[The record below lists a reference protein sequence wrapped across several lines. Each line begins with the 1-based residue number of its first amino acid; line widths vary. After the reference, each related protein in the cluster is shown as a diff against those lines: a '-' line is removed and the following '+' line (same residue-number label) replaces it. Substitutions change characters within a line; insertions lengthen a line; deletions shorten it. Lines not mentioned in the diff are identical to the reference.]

1 MKRMLINAT
10 QPEEVRIALVDGQKL
25 YDLDVETPHYQKK
38 KANIYKGVVTR
49 IEPSLEAAFVDYGA
63 ERHGFLPF
71 KEVAEEYY
79 PDNAGS
85 NRPSIRDILTE
96 GQELI
101 IQVQKEER
109 GNKGA
114 ALTTQITLAGPYV
127 VMMPNNPKAGG
138 ISRRIEGDER
148 SETRDALKDLDMPEG
163 MGLIIR
169 TAGVGKSTE
178 ELQWGVNYLVQ
189 LWEAIQNAAKDKRG
203 PFLIH
208 QESDIVIL
216 AIRDYLRQDIG
227 EIIIDDMETFHKAR
241 DFVQHVMPQQVYK
254 VKPYQDTV
262 PLFTRFQV
270 ESQIETAYTREVILP
285 SGGAI
290 VIDNTEALTSIDIN
304 SSRST
309 KGGDIEETAYH
320 TNLEAACE
328 IARQLR
334 LRDIGGLVVIDFID
348 MHSNR
353 HQRDVENK
361 MRDAVK
367 SDRARV
373 QIGKISRFGLLEMS
387 RQRLR
392 PSIEESTQM
401 VCPRCKGTGV
411 IRGVHSLALSLLR
424 LLEEEA
430 MKENTRR
437 VTVQLPVDVATFLLN
452 EKRQQI
458 IGIEDRHNLHLL
470 IIPNEHLDTPDY
482 LIERTRSGDEAT
494 VESSYKSKTIVP
506 KDEARP
512 QAAKNLIKEEPA
524 IKNMEPS
531 APPAPAPQEAKP
543 GLFKRL
549 WKTLF
554 ESGDE
559 NTSPSEPSQTRD
571 DSGNKSSR
579 NGRSRPQN
587 RRRSADQGEAA
598 KNDKR
603 RDNKRN
609 QRNEATGEDAQTKGA
624 QNDGNDNKRRRSRSR
639 NTGRA
644 ENDQTAQS
652 ANTETKQDSSESPSG
667 AANNGRARNQDNRGQ
682 DNRDNKSKRRADDTA
697 KSAQNN
703 QPDDASAPQENAPSS
718 TTDKASG
725 GAASE
730 RPRRRSRYN
739 TRSFNSR
746 RRKPEGAENMSIHS
760 LSPQAEQTT
769 ATNFADTDADTTAS
783 TQAVK
788 DAALSSKDTPVKETL
803 NETLTAEAVT
813 PSDTTAEPPK
823 SSESSEKMASSEQ
836 AAPPTTPETPMDTET
851 EASQASSKADQVAEP
866 ESSKSKTIA
875 EASESEPPVSDTNE
889 MPEATEKPVHKE

>member
-10 QPEEVRIALVDGQKL
+10 QSEEVRIALVDGQKL
-25 YDLDVETPHYQKK
+25 YDLDVETPHHQKK
-38 KANIYKGVVTR
+38 KANIYKGTVTR

-79 PDNAGS
+79 PDNAKGE
-85 NRPSIRDILTE
+85 RLSIKDILSE

-101 IQVQKEER
+101 VQVQKEER

-138 ISRRIEGDER
+138 ISRRIEGDDR

-189 LWEAIQNAAKDKRG
+189 LWEAIQKASAEKSA

-241 DFVQHVMPQQVYK
+241 DFVQHVMPHQVYK
-254 VKPYQDTV
+254 VKPYQDTI

-270 ESQIETAYTREVILP
+270 ESQIETAYTREVTLP

-290 VIDNTEALTSIDIN
+290 VIDITEALTSIDIN

-361 MRDAVK
+361 MREAVK

-401 VCPRCKGTGV
+401 ICPRCKGTGV
-411 IRGVHSLALSLLR
+411 IRGVQSLALSVLR

-437 VTVQLPVDVATFLLN
+437 VTVQLPVEVATFLLN
-452 EKRQQI
+452 EKRHQI
-458 IGIEDRHNLHLL
+458 TGIEDRHNLHILV
-470 IIPNEHLDTPDY
+470 IPNEHLDTPDY
-482 LIERTRSGDEAT
+482 RMERTRIGDEVAID
-494 VESSYKSKTIVP
+494 SSYKIKEVVA
-506 KDEARP
+506 KEEAQQ
-512 QAAKNLIKEEPA
+512 QAKPNVVKEEPA
-524 IKNMEPS
+524 IKNMQPS
-531 APPAPAPQEAKP
+531 SPPPSPKEEAKP

-549 WKTLF
+549 WKALF
-554 ESGDE
+554 EQE
-559 NTSPSEPSQTRD
+559 EAEEPKKETR
-571 DSGNKSSR
+571 SR
-579 NGRSRPQN
+579 NNGRNGNRNNRNRNN
-587 RRRSADQGEAA
+587 RRRQSDKDGSD
-598 KNDKR
+598 KNDNR

-609 QRNEATGEDAQTKGA
+609 DRNDRNEKSGERKNEGR
-624 QNDGNDNKRRRSRSR
+624 DNRRRRSRSR
-639 NTGRA
+639 NNNTDKNEVVADNKQANNKPSKAKESKESKAANKAVKNA
-644 ENDQTAQS
+644 E
-652 ANTETKQDSSESPSG
+652 SG
-667 AANNGRARNQDNRGQ
+667 AAPS
-682 DNRDNKSKRRADDTA
+682 NKDGNKDT
-697 KSAQNN
+697 
-703 QPDDASAPQENAPSS
+703 
-718 TTDKASG
+718 G
-725 GAASE
+725 SE

-739 TRSFNSR
+739 TRSYNGR
-746 RRKPEGAENMSIHS
+746 RRKPEGAETMSIHNLPAPEADAKPS
-760 LSPQAEQTT
+760 QEAPKPANDNVKADNSVAVDNKPEKAQAQPQTSKSESKPQA
-769 ATNFADTDADTTAS
+769 DK
-783 TQAVK
+783 TQSAQK
-788 DAALSSKDTPVKETL
+788 PEKET
-803 NETLTAEAVT
+803 T
-813 PSDTTAEPPK
+813 
-823 SSESSEKMASSEQ
+823 
-836 AAPPTTPETPMDTET
+836 
-851 EASQASSKADQVAEP
+851 
-866 ESSKSKTIA
+866 SKSKENQTDTSA
-875 EASESEPPVSDTNE
+875 KPAKEDALESTKS
-889 MPEATEKPVHKE
+889 

>member
-10 QPEEVRIALVDGQKL
+10 QSEEVRIALVDGQKL
-25 YDLDVETPHYQKK
+25 YDLDVETPHHQKK
-38 KANIYKGVVTR
+38 KANIYKGTITR

-71 KEVAEEYY
+71 KEIAEEYY
-79 PDNAGS
+79 PDNKNSG
-85 NRPSIRDILTE
+85 RLSIKDILKE
-96 GQELI
+96 GQEVI
-101 IQVQKEER
+101 VQVQKEER

-138 ISRRIEGDER
+138 ISRRIEGEDR
-148 SETRDALKDLDMPEG
+148 SETRDALQDLNMPEG

-189 LWEAIQNAAKDKRG
+189 LWEAIQKASKEKSA

-241 DFVQHVMPQQVYK
+241 DFVQHVMPHQVYK
-254 VKPYQDTV
+254 VKPYQDTI

-270 ESQIETAYTREVILP
+270 ESQIETAYTREVTLP

-290 VIDNTEALTSIDIN
+290 VIDITEALTSIDIN

-361 MRDAVK
+361 MREAVK

-401 VCPRCKGTGV
+401 VCPRCNGVGV
-411 IRGVHSLALSLLR
+411 IRGVQSLALSILR

-452 EKRQQI
+452 EKRHQI
-458 IGIEDRHNLHLL
+458 INIEDRHNLHVL
-470 IIPNEHLDTPDY
+470 IVPNEHLDTPDY
-482 LIERTRSGDEAT
+482 LMERTRSGDEIST
-494 VESSYKSKTIVP
+494 DSSYKIKEFIDKETQQKQELPTIV
-506 KDEARP
+506 
-512 QAAKNLIKEEPA
+512 KEEPA
-524 IKNMEPS
+524 IKNMQQS
-531 APPAPAPQEAKP
+531 SPPPPTPKTEEKP
-543 GLFKRL
+543 GLFVRL

-554 ESGDE
+554 AAEEPEKEEEPQKSG
-559 NTSPSEPSQTRD
+559 SK
-571 DSGNKSSR
+571 GR
-579 NGRSRPQN
+579 NNRNNNNRNRNNRNRNN
-587 RRRSADQGEAA
+587 RRRSSSDNDDNTDKSTD
-598 KNDKR
+598 KNEPRKE
-603 RDNKRN
+603 NKRN
-609 QRNEATGEDAQTKGA
+609 
-624 QNDGNDNKRRRSRSR
+624 DNKPSDKPAEPRENPRRRRPR
-639 NTGRA
+639 NTQNEKPSDA
-644 ENDQTAQS
+644 KENKTAKTTANKNEEAPSKAATADDS
-652 ANTETKQDSSESPSG
+652 ANTDSGKP
-667 AANNGRARNQDNRGQ
+667 
-682 DNRDNKSKRRADDTA
+682 A
-697 KSAQNN
+697 KKEQGS
-703 QPDDASAPQENAPSS
+703 D
-718 TTDKASG
+718 
-725 GAASE
+725 

-739 TRSFNSR
+739 TRSYNSR
-746 RRKPEGAENMSIHS
+746 RRKPEGAENMSIHT
-760 LSPQAEQTT
+760 LPEQPKTPAKESKEDNT
-769 ATNFADTDADTTAS
+769 SGNNNPTDS
-783 TQAVK
+783 T
-788 DAALSSKDTPVKETL
+788 E
-803 NETLTAEAVT
+803 N
-813 PSDTTAEPPK
+813 
-823 SSESSEKMASSEQ
+823 
-836 AAPPTTPETPMDTET
+836 
-851 EASQASSKADQVAEP
+851 KA
-866 ESSKSKTIA
+866 
-875 EASESEPPVSDTNE
+875 
-889 MPEATEKPVHKE
+889 

>member
-10 QPEEVRIALVDGQKL
+10 QSEEVRIALVDGQKL
-25 YDLDVETPHYQKK
+25 YDLDVETPHHQKK
-38 KANIYKGVVTR
+38 KANIYKGTVTR

-79 PDNAGS
+79 PENAKGE
-85 NRPSIRDILTE
+85 RLSIKDILSE

-101 IQVQKEER
+101 VQVQKEER

-138 ISRRIEGDER
+138 ISRRIEGDDR

-189 LWEAIQNAAKDKRG
+189 LWEAIQKASAEKSA

-241 DFVQHVMPQQVYK
+241 DFVQHVMPHQVYK
-254 VKPYQDTV
+254 VKPYQDTI

-270 ESQIETAYTREVILP
+270 ESQIETAYTREVTLP

-290 VIDNTEALTSIDIN
+290 VIDITEALTSIDIN

-411 IRGVHSLALSLLR
+411 IRGVQSLALSVLR

-437 VTVQLPVDVATFLLN
+437 VTVQLPVEVATFLLN
-452 EKRQQI
+452 EKRHQI
-458 IGIEDRHNLHLL
+458 TGIEDRHNLHILV
-470 IIPNEHLDTPDY
+470 IPNEHLDTPDY
-482 LIERTRSGDEAT
+482 RMERTRIGDEMAID
-494 VESSYKSKTIVP
+494 SSYKIKEVIE
-506 KDEARP
+506 KEEAQQ
-512 QAAKNLIKEEPA
+512 QAKPNLAKEEPA
-524 IKNMEPS
+524 IKNMQPS
-531 APPAPAPQEAKP
+531 SPPPAPTAPKEEVKP

-549 WKTLF
+549 WKALF
-554 ESGDE
+554 EQEQAEEEPKKE
-559 NTSPSEPSQTRD
+559 NR
-571 DSGNKSSR
+571 SR
-579 NGRSRPQN
+579 NNGRNGNRNNRSRNNN
-587 RRRSADQGEAA
+587 RRRSSEKDSSE
-598 KNDKR
+598 KNDGR

-609 QRNEATGEDAQTKGA
+609 DRTDAKSGERKTEGK
-624 QNDGNDNKRRRSRSR
+624 DNRRRRPRSR
-639 NTGRA
+639 TNNTDKNETVTDNNAKQANNKPNKAKESKESKAVGK
-644 ENDQTAQS
+644 TVK
-652 ANTETKQDSSESPSG
+652 NTETDATPS
-667 AANNGRARNQDNRGQ
+667 
-682 DNRDNKSKRRADDTA
+682 NKDGNKDT
-697 KSAQNN
+697 
-703 QPDDASAPQENAPSS
+703 
-718 TTDKASG
+718 
-725 GAASE
+725 ASE

-739 TRSFNSR
+739 TRSYNGR
-746 RRKPEGAENMSIHS
+746 RRKPEGAETMSIHN
-760 LSPQAEQTT
+760 LPAP
-769 ATNFADTDADTTAS
+769 DTDAKPSQEAPKPSNDNVKTDNVAAEKKAE
-783 TQAVK
+783 QAQTK
-788 DAALSSKDTPVKETL
+788 PQKTSK
-803 NETLTAEAVT
+803 
-813 PSDTTAEPPK
+813 
-823 SSESSEKMASSEQ
+823 SESQ
-836 AAPPTTPETPMDTET
+836 
-851 EASQASSKADQVAEP
+851 SQADTAKSAKKPEKEAASKSNESQADKADTSANPAKEDAL
-866 ESSKSKTIA
+866 ESTKS
-875 EASESEPPVSDTNE
+875 
-889 MPEATEKPVHKE
+889 

>member
-10 QPEEVRIALVDGQKL
+10 QSEEVRIALVDGQKL
-25 YDLDVETPHYQKK
+25 YDLDVETPHHQKK
-38 KANIYKGVVTR
+38 KANIYKGTVTR

-79 PDNAGS
+79 PENAKGE
-85 NRPSIRDILTE
+85 RLSIKDILSE

-101 IQVQKEER
+101 VQVQKEER

-138 ISRRIEGDER
+138 ISRRIEGDDR

-189 LWEAIQNAAKDKRG
+189 LWEAIQKASAEKSA

-241 DFVQHVMPQQVYK
+241 DFVQHVMPHQVYK
-254 VKPYQDTV
+254 VKPYQDTI

-270 ESQIETAYTREVILP
+270 ESQIETAYTREVTLP

-290 VIDNTEALTSIDIN
+290 VIDITEALTSIDIN

-361 MRDAVK
+361 MREAVK

-401 VCPRCKGTGV
+401 ICPRCKGTGV
-411 IRGVHSLALSLLR
+411 IRGVQSLALSVLR

-437 VTVQLPVDVATFLLN
+437 VTVQLPVEVATFLLN
-452 EKRQQI
+452 EKRHQI
-458 IGIEDRHNLHLL
+458 TGIEDRHNLHILV
-470 IIPNEHLDTPDY
+470 IPNEHLDTPDY
-482 LIERTRSGDEAT
+482 RMERTRVGDD
-494 VESSYKSKTIVP
+494 VPIDSSYKIKEVIA
-506 KDEARP
+506 KDEAEQ
-512 QAAKNLIKEEPA
+512 QAKPNVVKEEPA
-524 IKNMEPS
+524 IKNMQPS
-531 APPAPAPQEAKP
+531 TPPPAPKEEAKP
-543 GLFKRL
+543 GLFTRL
-549 WKTLF
+549 WKALF
-554 ESGDE
+554 EQE
-559 NTSPSEPSQTRD
+559 EAEEPKKETR
-571 DSGNKSSR
+571 SR
-579 NGRSRPQN
+579 NNGRNGNRNNRSRNNN
-587 RRRSADQGEAA
+587 RRRSSDKEDSD
-598 KNDKR
+598 KNDNR

-609 QRNEATGEDAQTKGA
+609 DRNGPKADERKTEGKE
-624 QNDGNDNKRRRSRSR
+624 NRRRRSRSR
-639 NTGRA
+639 NNNADKNETVA
-644 ENDQTAQS
+644 DNKP
-652 ANTETKQDSSESPSG
+652 AN
-667 AANNGRARNQDNRGQ
+667 
-682 DNRDNKSKRRADDTA
+682 DNKSNKA
-697 KSAQNN
+697 KETKESKAAGKAVKNAETGSASSDKDN
-703 QPDDASAPQENAPSS
+703 QESS
-718 TTDKASG
+718 
-725 GAASE
+725 SE

-739 TRSFNSR
+739 TRSYNGR
-746 RRKPEGAENMSIHS
+746 RRKPEGAETMSIHN
-760 LSPQAEQTT
+760 LPAPEADKDAPKTPGDTQANEKPNTKAQTEVKAETTEAKPQA
-769 ATNFADTDADTTAS
+769 
-783 TQAVK
+783 
-788 DAALSSKDTPVKETL
+788 AAKPAKAPKT
-803 NETLTAEAVT
+803 
-813 PSDTTAEPPK
+813 EPK
-823 SSESSEKMASSEQ
+823 A
-836 AAPPTTPETPMDTET
+836 ETPATE
-851 EASQASSKADQVAEP
+851 SKADSTSDKTSEDALETT
-866 ESSKSKTIA
+866 KS
-875 EASESEPPVSDTNE
+875 
-889 MPEATEKPVHKE
+889 